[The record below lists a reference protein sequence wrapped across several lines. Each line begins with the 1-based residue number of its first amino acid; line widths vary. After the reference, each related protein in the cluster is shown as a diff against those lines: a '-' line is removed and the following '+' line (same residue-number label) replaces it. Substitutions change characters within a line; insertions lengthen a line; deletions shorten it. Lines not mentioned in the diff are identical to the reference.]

1 MADTKEKL
9 SAQTR
14 FLHWFIAIGMIM
26 LVAVGIYMAETKT
39 FALYPIHK
47 SLGAIMLVFAL
58 WRLVVRLKNGFPQPL
73 GKQSAAL
80 ETLAKLV
87 HWVLLLTTILFP
99 LSGIMMSVMGGN
111 GLQIFG
117 LELIANNP
125 NPDPSVGRNVP
136 LNKEMAGFARGV
148 HTSLPVLFFI
158 ALALH
163 VAGAIKHTVVDKD
176 GTMRR
181 MMGK

>member
-1 MADTKEKL
+1 MVKVFRRTGILKATFLWTIINWKLEYTMADTKEKL

-58 WRLVVRLKNGFPQPL
+58 WRLVVRLKNRFPQPL

-80 ETLAKLV
+80 EVLAKLV
-87 HWVLLLTTILFP
+87 PWLLLLTTIL
-99 LSGIMMSVMGGN
+99 
-111 GLQIFG
+111 
-117 LELIANNP
+117 
-125 NPDPSVGRNVP
+125 
-136 LNKEMAGFARGV
+136 
-148 HTSLPVLFFI
+148 LPF
-158 ALALH
+158 
-163 VAGAIKHTVVDKD
+163 
-176 GTMRR
+176 
-181 MMGK
+181 